1 MRAVLALL
9 ALPLLLALVLTGA
22 LGVFGA
28 NWARGPIA
36 HWAQLQTGRP
46 LQIQGD
52 LHLGLGWP
60 LLRLQAQGLRFANP
74 GWAQAPQGLAADHA
88 DVQLDLRALL
98 HGRLLLPTVALE
110 RPVLMLETAADGRK
124 SWLLDR
130 SQRDERTAVQIGLLT
145 LQQGRIGYDDTGQQT
160 HIRLTVATAGERT
173 DLPRPGPTS
182 GLGAPTD
189 VLFSASGMLRGQ
201 ALQASGR
208 GASVLGL
215 RDETVPY
222 PLMLEGSIG
231 PTRLRADGRIT
242 GMARLAAV
250 DLQVAVRGGS
260 LAQLQPLL
268 GLGLPA
274 TPAYAITGHL
284 LRQGDRWQSQG
295 FSGQLGR
302 SDLAGN
308 LQLVLGGVRPLLRGD
323 IASRL
328 LDLGELLPEMARAT
342 SAPAP
347 AGAAGRLLPDLPLRS
362 DGWRRADA
370 DLQLRVQHVLRAPA
384 LPVDGGSARLRL
396 QDAVLT
402 LDALDIGLAGGRL
415 SGSLVLDGRAQAVL
429 ADARLQARGLQLAQ
443 LLPVADAARNNSIRL
458 HGRID
463 LRGQGR
469 SVRSLLA
476 SADGTLQ
483 LAAGPGRISR
493 LLMAQM
499 GLHLLETLQ
508 LGFTGD
514 QPVALRCAV
523 ADFSV
528 HQGVMTAR
536 HLALDTAVSSVAGS
550 GSIDLNQ
557 ERLDLTLV
565 SRTRNTSLVA
575 LRGPIRLHGT
585 LAAPQVQLDTPGIVA
600 RGAGAI
606 ALGLVNPLLALLP
619 LVEPARNLPS
629 QCARVVAEAGLG
641 GAAVAPSTPAPSP
654 APVPAPAPP
663 AAPASRARA
672 AAGA

>member
-1 MRAVLALL
+1 MAQRRQDANRRTTLDPTPPTPKPPTAAARWQRAAVRAVLPLL

-74 GWAQAPQGLAADHA
+74 GWAQAPQELAADHA

-222 PLMLEGSIG
+222 PLMLEESIG

-328 LDLGELLPEMARAT
+328 LDRGGARWRSGGAINLCPRPRPCPAR
-342 SAPAP
+342 SAGQSGQGSSGGLNRAPSGPQRSGPPGWFRPPGRTPALRRRCPWPAP
-347 AGAAGRLLPDLPLRS
+347 A
-362 DGWRRADA
+362 
-370 DLQLRVQHVLRAPA
+370 
-384 LPVDGGSARLRL
+384 
-396 QDAVLT
+396 
-402 LDALDIGLAGGRL
+402 
-415 SGSLVLDGRAQAVL
+415 
-429 ADARLQARGLQLAQ
+429 
-443 LLPVADAARNNSIRL
+443 AARRP
-458 HGRID
+458 
-463 LRGQGR
+463 GR
-469 SVRSLLA
+469 SRHQ
-476 SADGTLQ
+476 SA
-483 LAAGPGRISR
+483 
-493 LLMAQM
+493 
-499 GLHLLETLQ
+499 
-508 LGFTGD
+508 
-514 QPVALRCAV
+514 
-523 ADFSV
+523 V
-528 HQGVMTAR
+528 HAR
-536 HLALDTAVSSVAGS
+536 W
-550 GSIDLNQ
+550 
-557 ERLDLTLV
+557 R
-565 SRTRNTSLVA
+565 
-575 LRGPIRLHGT
+575 
-585 LAAPQVQLDTPGIVA
+585 
-600 RGAGAI
+600 
-606 ALGLVNPLLALLP
+606 
-619 LVEPARNLPS
+619 
-629 QCARVVAEAGLG
+629 
-641 GAAVAPSTPAPSP
+641 
-654 APVPAPAPP
+654 
-663 AAPASRARA
+663 
-672 AAGA
+672 